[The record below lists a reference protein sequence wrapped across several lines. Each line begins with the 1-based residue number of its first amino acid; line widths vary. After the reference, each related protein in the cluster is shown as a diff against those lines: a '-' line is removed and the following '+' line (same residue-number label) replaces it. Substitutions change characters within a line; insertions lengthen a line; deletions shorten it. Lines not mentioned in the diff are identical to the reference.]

1 MAEELGLSDAM
12 ISFLREA
19 DTLPGSDEGLIL
31 KESELKRLKQ
41 FNIYFNQTMDNVKR
55 QSRQFGVAVAPIAD
69 YMLFAFQKVTGSILF
84 LSEKLKYLNDVSG
97 GKFFSALTIGALGLA
112 AALFPTVF
120 AVTSFL
126 LVFQDLIGF
135 FKGENSVI
143 GFWLSQFQSWKDIL
157 ESIPALIA
165 TIVDTLTLGLFTDK
179 ITKGLQ
185 FVTGSLKTIA
195 GEEGVA
201 ASAEFASNMKA
212 QKSTTVAGALMGDY
226 STLAEAGL
234 DTPVGRNTNVINN
247 VTITVDGAKDPKL
260 TGFAIQDIINKQ
272 NNFSL
277 RQMPIGEAP

>member
-1 MAEELGLSDAM
+1 
-12 ISFLREA
+12 
-19 DTLPGSDEGLIL
+19 
-31 KESELKRLKQ
+31 
-41 FNIYFNQTMDNVKR
+41 
-55 QSRQFGVAVAPIAD
+55 
-69 YMLFAFQKVTGSILF
+69 
-84 LSEKLKYLNDVSG
+84 
-97 GKFFSALTIGALGLA
+97 
-112 AALFPTVF
+112 
-120 AVTSFL
+120 
-126 LVFQDLIGF
+126 
-135 FKGENSVI
+135 
-143 GFWLSQFQSWKDIL
+143 
-157 ESIPALIA
+157 
-165 TIVDTLTLGLFTDK
+165 VDTLTLGLFTDK